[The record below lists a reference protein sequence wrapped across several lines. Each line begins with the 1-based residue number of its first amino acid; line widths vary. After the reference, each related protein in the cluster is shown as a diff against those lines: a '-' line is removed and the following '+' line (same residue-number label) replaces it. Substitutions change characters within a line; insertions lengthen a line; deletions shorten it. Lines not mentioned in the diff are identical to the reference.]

1 MAADPADPAEG
12 PSPQAGWRVN
22 LRWDKRWNSRLPW
35 IAAVLAVAAG
45 SFWLGHRQGQLRAG
59 HDAAAGA
66 RERSALEAEVTRLE
80 SGISGLNSQ
89 VAELEM
95 ARRLDREAYGQV
107 ERTLGDLQSRLARQG
122 DDLAFYRS
130 IVSPADGAQGLRI
143 QRFAVRPGT
152 QQHEFVI
159 EVTLIQAMR
168 QDSNV
173 SGLVQVVIQGM
184 EGTRPAKYSTGQLLG
199 RNDAQLPF
207 SFRYF
212 QTIQK
217 AVTLPDEFQPFEVE
231 VSVRSGR
238 LASPLRQSFP
248 WKVTNLAS
256 ADEAPPADPPRGS
269 SR

>member
-1 MAADPADPAEG
+1 M
-12 PSPQAGWRVN
+12 
-22 LRWDKRWNSRLPW
+22 
-35 IAAVLAVAAG
+35 AG
-45 SFWLGHRQGQLRAG
+45 SSWLGHRQGQLRAG
-59 HDAAAGA
+59 HDAAASA
-66 RERSALEAEVTRLE
+66 RERRALESDVSRLE
-80 SGISGLNSQ
+80 TEVSRLNAQ

-130 IVSPADGAQGLRI
+130 IVSPADGVQGLRI

-152 QQHEFVI
+152 HQHEFVI

-184 EGTRPAKYSTGQLLG
+184 EGARPAKYSVGQLLG
-199 RNDAQLPF
+199 RADARLPF

-212 QTIQK
+212 QTIQE
-217 AVTLPDEFQPFEVE
+217 AVTLPDGFQPFEVE
-231 VSVRSGR
+231 VNVQSRQLV
-238 LASPLRQSFP
+238 SPMRQSFP

-256 ADEAPPADPPRGS
+256 AEEVPPSDPPRGS